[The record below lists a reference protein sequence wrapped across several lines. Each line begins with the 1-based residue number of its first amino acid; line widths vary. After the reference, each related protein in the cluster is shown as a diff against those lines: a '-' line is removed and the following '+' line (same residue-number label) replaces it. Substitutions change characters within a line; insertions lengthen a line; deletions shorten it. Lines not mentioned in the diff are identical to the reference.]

1 MNTPHLYL
9 QLCAVVACAIWA
21 SELCGQEPPTSRRVT
36 GQVNAAGTQVIIN
49 EVNTDQ
55 FPEVRLFATVLKE
68 GVPLK
73 GLGASDFRVRED
85 EVDQKPLTVEPKLP
99 PLSVVVTLDVSG
111 SMKERLADAQAA
123 ASHFLDML
131 GETDSA
137 QVLTFAREVKR
148 LTLMTTSRSA
158 ARAGISATVARGD
171 TALYDALY
179 ESVALLKERV
189 GRKAI
194 VLLSD
199 GVDDDGTGKQLSK
212 HTVREVLV
220 LARQVNVPI
229 YVVGLGT
236 ELDEATLTQT
246 QVAQDT
252 GGLYLKTPN
261 ASELK
266 LLYASIGEQL
276 AGQYAIHYTSNLPG
290 DGSEHVVALQ
300 FGEVRSTKAYTAP
313 GIIAEPP
320 EQPPGEEAACYD
332 EAAVNSLV
340 VSLQKATELYKSDL
354 INIVDLDRRRKMLL
368 RDLLHLMA
376 RGSSTEACLSQKL
389 ELVGSLYKKEFIDI
403 VQWDRSKRFLL
414 EHGERSLGMLLRELD
429 AELAKAFG
437 LSDRQGAVVIVDV
450 RPNTPAQKAGLQA
463 GDVIVAVNGQSVRN
477 ASALMDEI
485 GTMQIGEKVSLD
497 ILRKGSFG
505 AKERLTVTT
514 QLPGPGE

>member
-9 QLCAVVACAIWA
+9 RLGAVVACAIWA
-21 SELCGQEPPTSRRVT
+21 FELCGQEPPPSPRVT
-36 GQVNAAGTQVIIN
+36 GQENAAGTQVIIN

-55 FPEVRLFATVLKE
+55 FPEVRLFATMLKE

-73 GLGASDFRVRED
+73 GLDASDFRVRED
-85 EVDQKPLTVEPKLP
+85 EVDQKPLTVAPKLP

-123 ASHFLDML
+123 ALHFLDIL

-148 LTLMTTSRSA
+148 LTPMTTSRDA

-179 ESVALLKERV
+179 QSVTLLKERV

-199 GVDDDGTGKQLSK
+199 GVDDDGTGKPLSQ
-212 HTVREVLV
+212 HTVREVLT

-236 ELDEATLTQT
+236 ELDEATLTQ
-246 QVAQDT
+246 VAQDT
-252 GGLYLKTPN
+252 GGMYLKTPN

-276 AGQYAIHYTSNLPG
+276 TGQYAIHYTSNLPG
-290 DGSEHVVALQ
+290 DGNEHVVALQ

-313 GIIAEPP
+313 GKKAEPP
-320 EQPPGEEAACYD
+320 PPEQRGEEAACYD
-332 EAAVNSLV
+332 EAAVNSIV
-340 VSLQKATELYKSDL
+340 VSLQKTTEVYESSL
-354 INIVDLDRRRKMLL
+354 IDIVDRDRRRQRLL
-368 RDLLHLMA
+368 RDFHLLME

-389 ELVGSLYKKEFIDI
+389 ELVASLYDKGFIDI
-403 VQWDRSKRFLL
+403 VQRESSRQTLWKVLHDLL
-414 EHGERSLGMLLRELD
+414 
-429 AELAKAFG
+429 LAKTQSEKEWEQALAIITELYEKG
-437 LSDRQGAVVIVDV
+437 AISIVERDATRQALS
-450 RPNTPAQKAGLQA
+450 KKL
-463 GDVIVAVNGQSVRN
+463 
-477 ASALMDEI
+477 
-485 GTMQIGEKVSLD
+485 
-497 ILRKGSFG
+497 F
-505 AKERLTVTT
+505 
-514 QLPGPGE
+514 

>member
-9 QLCAVVACAIWA
+9 QLCAVIACAIWA

-36 GQVNAAGTQVIIN
+36 GQENAAGTQVIIN

-73 GLGASDFRVRED
+73 GLDASNFRVRED
-85 EVDQKPLTVEPKLP
+85 EVNQKPLTVEPKLP

-111 SMKERLADAQAA
+111 SMKERLVDAQAA
-123 ASHFLDML
+123 AIHFLDML

-148 LTLMTTSRSA
+148 LTPMTTSRSA

-179 ESVALLKERV
+179 ESVTLLKDRA

-212 HTVREVLV
+212 HTVREVLA

-236 ELDEATLTQT
+236 ELDEATLT

-313 GIIAEPP
+313 GIPGRAEPP
-320 EQPPGEEAACYD
+320 EQSPGEEVACYD

-340 VSLQKATELYKSDL
+340 VSLQKTTELYKSGL
-354 INIVDLDRRRKMLL
+354 INILDLNRRREMLL

-376 RGSSTEACLSQKL
+376 RGSSTEACLSQEL

-403 VQWDRSKRFLL
+403 LQWNRSKQFLL
-414 EHGERSLGMLLRELD
+414 DYRDLGILLRELD

-437 LSDRQGAVVIVDV
+437 LPDRQGAVIVDV

-463 GDVIVAVNGQSVRN
+463 GDVIVAVNGQPVRR
-477 ASALMDEI
+477 ASTLMDEI
-485 GTMQIGEKVSLD
+485 RTMQIGAKVSLD
-497 ILRKGSFG
+497 ILRKSGFG
-505 AKERLTVTT
+505 VERLTVTA
-514 QLPGPGE
+514 QRGGE